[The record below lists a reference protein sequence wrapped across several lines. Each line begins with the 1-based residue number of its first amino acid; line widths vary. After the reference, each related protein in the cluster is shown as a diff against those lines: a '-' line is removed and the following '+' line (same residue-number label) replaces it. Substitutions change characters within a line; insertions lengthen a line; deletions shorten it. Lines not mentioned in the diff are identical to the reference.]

1 MPHAAPYHRR
11 AQRAGAP
18 ARAMTPLD
26 LAVILAALILGLDLL
41 ARQLKTPRPIVL
53 ATSGVGI
60 GVLAHFIPGL
70 PHVALQ
76 PRLILGLVLPP
87 LLAGAAFRVS
97 LSAFR
102 ASLRPIAFLAIGLVF
117 ATTAGVAAVAHA
129 VVPGLPWA
137 AALVLGALVAPPD
150 SVAATTLAGSVG
162 LRNRLVTILEG
173 EGLVNDATALVAYQL
188 AVQAAVT
195 GEFSWGHAATTLL
208 LSAPAGVLVGLAV
221 GWATAQIRRRVDD
234 SLLESAMSLLAPYV
248 AYVLAEHLHSS
259 AVLAVVAFGMYIRQR
274 ATEIG
279 SPPTRLVNRTVWQV
293 MDFITG
299 GLVFVLVGLEVGEA
313 ATAIFS
319 AATLGRAAAV
329 VGATIG
335 IRLAWMYVVPHL
347 DRLRHPAAK
356 SDVPSW
362 RELTVLG
369 WAGMRGVVSLALA
382 LAIPA
387 QTASGMP
394 LPGREDVVILALA
407 VVLATLIGQGLTLG
421 PLIRRLGI
429 ADPGA
434 PAREEAAAR
443 EAAIRAARAQLDAL
457 AAQGA
462 LRLDQL
468 EHLEHKLEHGLGV
481 RPDHRAKQPGD
492 GTAALLQ
499 ALTAER
505 ETIRQWWNEGRLNED
520 SALRLEAE
528 LDLAEMSA
536 RGISGRI
543 LGS

>member
-1 MPHAAPYHRR
+1 
-11 AQRAGAP
+11 
-18 ARAMTPLD
+18 MTPLD
-26 LAVILAALILGLDLL
+26 VAVILAALILGLDLI
-41 ARQLKTPRPIVL
+41 ARQLSTPRPIVL
-53 ATSGVGI
+53 ATGGVGV

-70 PHVALQ
+70 PRVTLEPQ
-76 PRLILGLVLPP
+76 LILGVVLPP

-97 LSAFR
+97 PGAFR
-102 ASLRPIAFLAIGLVF
+102 ASLRPIAFLAVGLVL
-117 ATTAGVAAVAHA
+117 ATMAAVAAVAHA

-137 AALVLGALVAPPD
+137 VALVLGALVAPPD

-162 LRNRLVTILEG
+162 LKNRLVTILEG

-188 AVQAAVT
+188 AVETAVT
-195 GEFSWGHAATTLL
+195 GHFSWGHAAATLL

-221 GWATAQIRRRVDD
+221 GWITAQIRRRVDD
-234 SLLESAMSLLAPYV
+234 SLLESSMSLLAPYV

-299 GLVFVLVGLEVGEA
+299 GLVFVLVGLEVGA
-313 ATAIFS
+313 VATAIFS
-319 AATLGRAAAV
+319 PATLERAAAV
-329 VGATIG
+329 IGATIG
-335 IRLAWMYVVPHL
+335 IRLAWMYVLPHL
-347 DRLRHPAAK
+347 DRLLRRTPRP
-356 SDVPSW
+356 DMPSW

-394 LPGREDVVILALA
+394 LPGRQDVVILALG

-443 EAAIRAARAQLDAL
+443 EAAIRAGRAKLKAL
-457 AAQGA
+457 AARGE

-468 EHLEHKLEHGLGV
+468 EYLEHQLERGLGV
-481 RPDHRAKQPGD
+481 QPDRRATRPDD
-492 GTAALLQ
+492 GTSALLQ
-499 ALTAER
+499 ALAAER
-505 ETIRQWWNEGRLNED
+505 ETIRQWWNEGRLNEN

-528 LDLAEMSA
+528 LDLAEMWA
-536 RGISGRI
+536 RGLSGRI
-543 LGS
+543 LGD